1 MTNQDGT
8 QTAKTFTATEVHGL
22 LAQIQKSADPQREA
36 QISQYFLSEL
46 RGFDTICSDLTI
58 RNDAHEWFA
67 DNVWGWDICE
77 ETQQR
82 HLQAEIEFAMKEAS

>member
-58 RNDAHEWFA
+58 RNDAH
-67 DNVWGWDICE
+67 ICE